1 MNGPEEALHDGQEEV
16 DTAHEYRLVKGW
28 AKPGLDDPVPETDN
42 DDEDPGYCSLG
53 TTHDLSC
60 QYQTLCGLARV
71 VNVLVLRRE
80 HRLLHH
86 PYQNDSSDP
95 ELEPEDLPPVE
106 GADDEPG
113 ETEQDVDAAHDGV
126 EGKERVVR
134 DGEISVRRGGPHLQV
149 DTGLVRVEGY
159 GRRTDVDY
167 EKIDSVLGDNIDR
180 LVEVWSISLLTT
192 KLRSY
197 SNGKESCRVWQ
208 YLTCC
213 VVRRRTSSGQC

>member
-28 AKPGLDDPVPETDN
+28 AQPGLDDPVAETDD
-42 DDEDPGYCSLG
+42 DDEDPGDCSLG
-53 TTHDLSC
+53 TTHNLSS
-60 QYQTLCGLARV
+60 QYETLCGLARV

-86 PYQNDSSDP
+86 PHQDDSSDP

-113 ETEQDVDAAHDGV
+113 EAEEDVDAAHDGV

-149 DTGLVRVEGY
+149 DTRLVRMKGH
-159 GRRTDVDY
+159 GRRTHVDY
-167 EKIDSVLGDNIDR
+167 EKVDSVLGDNIDR
-180 LVEVWSISLLTT
+180 LVQVWSISLLTT

-197 SNGKESCRVWQ
+197 SNGKE
-208 YLTCC
+208 L
-213 VVRRRTSSGQC
+213 